1 MDTNQETVQPLPVE
15 IDGSFEPYLTVEQLA
30 EILKI
35 RPRTVADWTKRFV
48 DMPVLSLPG
57 SLRFRA
63 SEVIAWLKSREKEE
77 AK

>member
-1 MDTNQETVQPLPVE
+1 MDTDKEAVQPLPVE
-15 IDGSFEPYLTVEQLA
+15 IDGSVEPYLTVEQLA

-35 RPRTVADWTKRFV
+35 KPRTVADWTKRFV
-48 DMPVLSLPG
+48 DMPVVTLPG

-63 SEVIAWLKSREKEE
+63 SDVIAWLKSHKKEE